1 MQEIFKKAR
10 ECKEFKNETFKI
22 SPSKIVN
29 YYYPMDTQIDEEVLL
44 KAGTRGN
51 VIHGR
56 IEEFLLTGNEM
67 PYEIKNVQ
75 GYEMLEQKDL
85 DAIETL
91 WSSYIETKPLIIED
105 DNFACEVALE
115 TGKVRGIIDFFGM
128 HNGEVAIVDHKTNS
142 TFGEKE
148 IAKATLQLN
157 IYRLMIKA
165 NFNIDVDNLY
175 IHHITKNKTKN
186 RVKEIKL
193 EIIEDSIVISKI
205 NDVFNYY
212 ENENAI
218 SGTNTLSKVEVPK
231 NEEKGAKMENVF
243 TGFKIENNINEQKKK
258 LIMIMGEPKSGKTT
272 FVNTLTDNK
281 ILFIECG
288 YDNGYGVLKSN
299 VDIVR
304 GQVTNDIGN
313 KLHSGT
319 KLLNILKQ
327 INAKIDDYANIY
339 EWLVID
345 PFNNIEEDVKNFIET
360 IKGKQLSMQEW
371 GIIGKV
377 YEDLKQE
384 LMIIN
389 QKINICLL
397 THVKSLDHTDDL
409 SGTTTLNIIPMMTE
423 NNGKK
428 FTKVADLIGYTCISK
443 NENNELGYGIIIG
456 GHPTLPTGVRTSNDV
471 EVTTKPIEPNYKKI
485 ESMLWS

>member
-1 MQEIFKKAR
+1 MQDIFKKAR
-10 ECKEFKNETFKI
+10 ECKEFKNDTFKI
-22 SPSKIVN
+22 TPSKIVG
-29 YYYPMDTQIDEEVLL
+29 YYYPMDTQIDEVIL
-44 KAGTRGN
+44 KRAGIRGSI
-51 VIHGR
+51 IHNR
-56 IEEFLLTGNEM
+56 IENLLMGIEEDYNIMKIEE
-67 PYEIKNVQ
+67 YSL
-75 GYEMLEQKDL
+75 LEPKD
-85 DAIETL
+85 IETINLL
-91 WSSYIETKPLIIED
+91 WNNYITEKPIIPNHDE
-105 DNFACEVALE
+105 FACEVSLE
-115 TGKVRGIIDFFGM
+115 TGKVRGIIDYFGM
-128 HNGEVAIVDHKTNS
+128 HNGEISIIDHKTNS

-148 IAKATLQLN
+148 ISKATLQLN

-165 NFNIDVDNLY
+165 NFKIDVENLY

-193 EIIEDSIVISKI
+193 ELIEDSIVISKI
-205 NDVFNYY
+205 NEVFNHYS
-212 ENENAI
+212 NENAI
-218 SGTNTLSKVEVPK
+218 NGTNTLPSVKAPK
-231 NEEKGAKMENVF
+231 NEEKGVKMEKTF
-243 TGFKIENNINEQKKK
+243 TIFKIENNINEQKKK

-288 YDNGYGVLKSN
+288 YDNGYGVLKNN

-304 GQVTNDIGN
+304 GQVTNDIEN

-327 INAKIDDYANIY
+327 LNANIDDYAKMY

-345 PFNNIEEDVKNFIET
+345 PFNNIEEDVKNFIEN

-377 YEDLKQE
+377 YEDLKLE
-384 LMIIN
+384 LMTIN
-389 QKINICLL
+389 QKINVCLL

-409 SGTTTLNIIPMMTE
+409 SGTISLNIIPMMTE

-456 GHPTLPTGVRTSNDV
+456 GHPTLPTGVRTNNDV